1 MVNKALVFVLL
12 SERHTQSEPQFL
24 SPSSERVFVDGRC
37 HPWDVPLHL
46 ILVSFAAFFNIS
58 IPPSV
63 ICVWCSSKCHRHKV
77 REVKNH
83 EMVVLWSWVTEVPY
97 WFNGLHLNMSH
108 FLFIPRT
115 ITCPCYKFFGGALI
129 ECWNAAV
136 HVHNTSSVL
145 IETGCRCLHCCFGL
159 TQNHCTFFF
168 FQHLHRARL

>member
-12 SERHTQSEPQFL
+12 SEQTIQSEPQIL
-24 SPSSERVFVDGRC
+24 SPSSERVFVDGRY
-37 HPWDVPLHL
+37 HPWDAPLHL
-46 ILVSFAAFFNIS
+46 ILVSFAAFFKIS

-63 ICVWCSSKCHRHKV
+63 ICVWCSSKFHRHKV

-115 ITCPCYKFFGGALI
+115 LTCPCY
-129 ECWNAAV
+129 
-136 HVHNTSSVL
+136 
-145 IETGCRCLHCCFGL
+145 
-159 TQNHCTFFF
+159 FFF
-168 FQHLHRARL
+168 FGINWMLKCSSTLKTIAFFPPNIFIVHYFKSS